1 MEIMIGLGAGLVV
14 AVIAVLVALKG
25 KKVDQPAQALQGA
38 QPVLT
43 VAEIREA
50 IREIHGETLRDLA
63 EQAKE
68 DREDA
73 INTASRQMGDA
84 IDHTK
89 KQLEET
95 VGRLETEV
103 GRLRNDNATKFGNV
117 DNAVDKLSK
126 EAATLTKVL
135 SSAQGRGNWGE
146 RMLEDILSSSGLKR
160 GVNYEYQEKLAE
172 GGKPDYSFFLPPDRV
187 VYLDSKF
194 PLDNYIKFCD
204 ATDESV
210 KKIHRDAFL
219 KNVEERVKELTKRD
233 YVNQSSRLALDS
245 VLLFIPNDGVLNFIQ
260 ENKKSLIDEA
270 AKNKVVFCSPLT
282 LYMFLSMMHQ
292 ATSSFYMEQN
302 AHEILGLLRKFN
314 TSWGAYV
321 KYLTKISK
329 SFSAMQKSLKAV
341 TTGKVFGA
349 VNKPLREIEEL
360 AMTHD
365 INADET
371 GLAELTQAIAEAE
384 GDDDDDDI

>member
-25 KKVDQPAQALQGA
+25 KKVDQPAQPLQGA

-172 GGKPDYSFFLPPDRV
+172 GGKPDYSFYLPPDRV

>member
-1 MEIMIGLGAGLVV
+1 MEIMIGLVAGLVV
-14 AVIAVLVALKG
+14 AVITVLVASKG
-25 KKVDQPAQALQGA
+25 KKVDQTVQPLQGA

-43 VAEIREA
+43 VAEIRET
-50 IREIHGETLRDLA
+50 IREIHSETLRDLA

-103 GRLRNDNATKFGNV
+103 GRLRADNATKFGNV
-117 DNAVDKLSK
+117 DNAVANLTK
-126 EAATLTKVL
+126 EASTLTKVL

-204 ATDESV
+204 ATDDSV

-219 KNVEERVKELTKRD
+219 KNVEDRVKELTKRD

-349 VNKPLREIEEL
+349 VNKPLHEIEEL
-360 AMTHD
+360 AKRHD
-365 INADET
+365 INAVET
-371 GLAELTQAIAEAE
+371 GLAELTAAIAEAE
-384 GDDDDDDI
+384 GDEEEGD

>member
-1 MEIMIGLGAGLVV
+1 MEIMIGLGVGLVV

-25 KKVDQPAQALQGA
+25 KKFDQPAQPLQGA

-172 GGKPDYSFFLPPDRV
+172 GGKPDYSFYLPPDRV

-360 AMTHD
+360 AKIHD
-365 INADET
+365 IDADET
-371 GLAELTQAIAEAE
+371 GLTELTQAIAEAE
-384 GDDDDDDI
+384 GDDNDDDI

>member
-1 MEIMIGLGAGLVV
+1 MEVMIGLGVGFVV

-25 KKVDQPAQALQGA
+25 KKFDQSAQSLQGT

-103 GRLRNDNATKFGNV
+103 GRLRNDNAIKLGNV
-117 DNAVDKLSK
+117 DNAVEKLSK

-172 GGKPDYSFFLPPDRV
+172 GGKPDYSFYLPPNRV

-204 ATDESV
+204 ATDESI

-321 KYLTKISK
+321 KYLNKISK

-360 AMTHD
+360 AKTHD
-365 INADET
+365 IDADET

-384 GDDDDDDI
+384 GDDNDDDI

>member
-1 MEIMIGLGAGLVV
+1 MEIMIGLGAGLLV

-25 KKVDQPAQALQGA
+25 KKVDQPAQPLQGA

-50 IREIHGETLRDLA
+50 IREIHGETLRYLA

-172 GGKPDYSFFLPPDRV
+172 GGKPDYSFYLPPDRV

-384 GDDDDDDI
+384 GDDDDDEI

>member
-1 MEIMIGLGAGLVV
+1 METMIGLVAGLVV
-14 AVIAVLVALKG
+14 AVIAVLVASKG
-25 KKVDQPAQALQGA
+25 KKVDQPVPSLQGA

-43 VAEIREA
+43 ASEIRET
-50 IREIHGETLRDLA
+50 IREIHSETLRDLA

-103 GRLRNDNATKFGNV
+103 GRLRADNATKFGNV
-117 DNAVDKLSK
+117 DNAVANLTK
-126 EAATLTKVL
+126 EASTLTKVL
-135 SSAQGRGNWGE
+135 SSAHGRGNWGE

-219 KNVEERVKELTKRD
+219 KNVEDRVKELTKRD

-349 VNKPLREIEEL
+349 VNKPLHEIEEL
-360 AMTHD
+360 AKRHD
-365 INADET
+365 INTVET
-371 GLAELTQAIAEAE
+371 SLAELTEAIAEAE
-384 GDDDDDDI
+384 GDDEEGD